1 MAQGDFDP
9 TIRVNDVILT
19 GNIYVDKNEIDGWSI
34 TQPTPAEICEQVIAN
49 ALFTLRTSKPNDRSE
64 KDRYYA
70 VTITELE
77 KVLAYFTMFVLDME
91 D

>member
-9 TIRVNDVILT
+9 IIRVNDVT
-19 GNIYVDKNEIDGWSI
+19 VNVNIYADKNEIDGWSI

-49 ALFTLRTSKPNDRSE
+49 ALFTLRTNKPNDRSE

-70 VTITELE
+70 VTITDLE
-77 KVLAYFTMFVLDME
+77 KALAYFITFVLDAE